1 MTDWIVRMDVFPQP
15 KAQNGSLPDPIRGRI
30 DEEDIFAVG
39 GLHRTFNVQ
48 GEEILDAHAQAE
60 LIIIGIKTNP
70 RVWRCHITAIE
81 KTRR

>member
-1 MTDWIVRMDVFPQP
+1 MTDWIVRMDVWACSTGQGAD
-15 KAQNGSLPDPIRGRI
+15 KDS
-30 DEEDIFAVG
+30 EAVG
-39 GLHRTFNVQ
+39 GRHRTFNVQ

-60 LIIIGIKTNP
+60 LIITGIKTNP

>member
-1 MTDWIVRMDVFPQP
+1 MTDWIVRMDVIPQP
-15 KAQNGSLPDPIRGRI
+15 SRTPTKEEFLPLTADA
-30 DEEDIFAVG
+30 DAVG

-48 GEEILDAHAQAE
+48 GEQILDAHAQAE
-60 LIIIGIKTNP
+60 LIITGIKTNP